1 MMKYNEFIKITDN
14 VNEKS
19 ETSKKERRV
28 RNKKLTLKLR
38 QFNKERLL
46 KQMNQYVA
54 GSSCWDNT

>member
-19 ETSKKERRV
+19 KTSKKERRA
-28 RNKKLTLKLR
+28 RNRKLTLKLR
-38 QFNKERLL
+38 QFNKERIL